1 MPWIRLAESWY
12 VNPDALAWV
21 EFSGQGDG
29 LEASVVFVWGEKRIL
44 KGSVAQDLQ
53 KGLEGT
59 SPISE
64 SPDTGSQF
72 AAQLAPAVSHLNPS
86 ILNDRPAR
94 KKAWF
99 CRTDADGRVFI
110 LAFVN
115 REQSCTV
122 RTFEAKNGT
131 FLAKLAGIGSYRDC
145 FADLLANAIELSVP
159 YQPNL
164 DRNCKDRLPEPIMT
178 HLRRQI
184 EALGLARPA

>member
-1 MPWIRLAESWY
+1 MQWIRLADWY
-12 VNPDALAWV
+12 VNLDSLALV
-21 EFSGQGDG
+21 EFTGQGDG
-29 LEASVVFVWGEKRIL
+29 LEASLEFVGGGKRRL
-44 KGSVAQDLQ
+44 KGSVVQELQ
-53 KGLEGT
+53 KALKGT

-64 SPDTGSQF
+64 PPDTGSQF
-72 AAQLAPAVSHLNPS
+72 LAQLAPAVSHSNPS
-86 ILNDRPAR
+86 ILNNLPAR

-99 CRTDADGRVFI
+99 CRTDAGGRVFI

-122 RTFEAKNGT
+122 RTFDAKNGT

-145 FADLLANAIELSVP
+145 FADLLANATELSVP